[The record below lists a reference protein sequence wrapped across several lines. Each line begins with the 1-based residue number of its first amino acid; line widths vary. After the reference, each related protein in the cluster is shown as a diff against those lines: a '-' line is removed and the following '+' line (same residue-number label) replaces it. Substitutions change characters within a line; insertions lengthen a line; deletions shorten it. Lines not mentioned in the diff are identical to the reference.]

1 MVRKI
6 NNFFRK
12 HTIKRSTILFAVFL
26 IMTGILLSKIYTLQI
41 IHGEEYAN
49 DFSIIT
55 TKERSIKSTRGNIY
69 DRNGN
74 LLAYNELTYAVTLED
89 NGSYKSTRIKNLM
102 LNSEIYRLIKMIE
115 SKGDTV
121 DSNFHIVLN
130 EQDQYEYDV
139 SGTSLLRFLADVFG
153 YSKIDQLSDK
163 ERETTAEELMEL
175 MVTSRKYFL
184 IQPNGTGET
193 DKPFTEEEQE
203 QYDYPR
209 ELSKKEIL
217 QIVTIRYQLHT
228 TSFRRY
234 LPITVASD
242 VSDETVALLMEHQ
255 SELQGVDIV
264 EDYKRVYNDSVYFA
278 SLLGYT
284 GKASTEE
291 LEQLRKQSDNYSSS
305 SIIGKTGIEQIM
317 ETSLQGIDGSETV
330 LVDNLGKVLEI
341 KEESTVQP
349 KQGNDVYLTIDK
361 DLQIAVYKILEQR
374 IAGIVLANLRD
385 IKEYDASGTTDTSSI
400 PIAAYDVYFALINNN
415 IIDYRQFGEDT
426 SSDNE
431 KSIYDKFVS
440 RQEKVLE
447 KFNRQLTGSENTV
460 YKDLSDADK
469 AYQSYVVNEMLMS
482 DTGILDTS
490 LINTEDETYK
500 AWKSDETVSI
510 HDFLRYC
517 ATMNWIDVSKIAG
530 DKSYLST
537 EEILDALWLYIEDYL
552 KSDSG
557 FSKLIYKYM
566 LLQDEITP
574 EQICRVLYDQEV
586 LKMDQD
592 TYNKLANGSLS
603 AYEFIRDKIE
613 KIEITPAQL
622 ALDPCSGSA
631 VVTDPNSGEFLAVV
645 SYPGY
650 DNNRLAN
657 TMDSK
662 YYNQLLNDLSQPF
675 YNKATQQKTAPGS
688 TFKPVT
694 AVAGLTE
701 GVITTESEIDCTG
714 VFDKIQG
721 SPLKCWNT
729 HGHGPL
735 KIVEA
740 IAESCNVFFSE
751 TAYEMGINDN
761 QIFSEDLAMT
771 TLQKYCKLFNLDK
784 NSGIEISESNPQI
797 SDSMPIPSAIGQGTH
812 NYTTTQL
819 ARYVSTIANNG
830 ISFNMTLLDKVTDS
844 QGNLIQDYSADVESV
859 LEVSDSVWDTIHTGM
874 REVITN
880 KKDFDDL
887 GVELA
892 GKTGTAQENRKRSSH
907 GLFIGYA
914 PYNNPEI
921 AICVRIPHGY
931 SSTNAALTAK
941 DILNYHFN
949 LVDEEKIITG
959 KAKSASTNVR
969 QD

>member
-1 MVRKI
+1 MLLA
-6 NNFFRK
+6 FFVVMAF
-12 HTIKRSTILFAVFL
+12 ILV
-26 IMTGILLSKIYTLQI
+26 SKIYSLQI

-55 TKERSIKSTRGNIY
+55 TKERSIKSTRGNIF

-74 LLAYNELTYAVTLED
+74 LLAYNELTYSVTLED
-89 NGSYKSTRIKNLM
+89 NGSYSSTRVKNLS

-115 SKGDTV
+115 CNGDTV
-121 DSNFHIVLN
+121 DSNFHIILN
-130 EQDQYEYDV
+130 EHDEYEYDV
-139 SGTSLLRFLADVFG
+139 SGTSLLRFLADVYG
-153 YSKIDQLSDK
+153 YSKIDQLSDDEK
-163 ERETTAEELMEL
+163 DTTAEQLMEL
-175 MVTSRKYFL
+175 MTTSRKYFL

-193 DKPFTEEEQE
+193 DKPYTDKELEK
-203 QYDYPR
+203 YGYPE

-234 LPITVASD
+234 LPITVASA
-242 VSDETVALLMEHQ
+242 VSDETVALIMEHQ
-255 SELQGVDIV
+255 SELQGVDVV
-264 EDYKRVYNDSVYFA
+264 EDYKRVYNDSIYFA

-291 LEQLRKQSDNYSSS
+291 LEELRKQSDNYSSS

-317 ETSLQGIDGSETV
+317 ETSLQGTDGSETV

-349 KQGNDVYLTIDK
+349 RQGNDVYLTIDK
-361 DLQIAVYKILEQR
+361 DLQITVYNILEER
-374 IAGIVLANLRD
+374 IAGIVLANLRN
-385 IKEYDASGTTDTSSI
+385 IKEYDATDTTDTSSI
-400 PIAAYDVYFALINNN
+400 PIAAYDVYYALINNN
-415 IIDYRQFGEDT
+415 IIDYKIFGDDT
-426 SSDNE
+426 ASDNE
-431 KSIYDKFVS
+431 KNIHAKFIN
-440 RQEKVLE
+440 RQQNVLE
-447 KFNRQLTGSENTV
+447 KFNKQLIGTENTA
-460 YKDLSDADK
+460 YKDLSDEDK
-469 AYQSYVVNEMLMS
+469 AYQSYVVNDMLMS

-490 LINTEDETYK
+490 LIDTGDETYK
-500 AWKSDETVSI
+500 AWKTEETISI

-552 KSDSG
+552 KEDSG

-566 LLQDEITP
+566 LLNDQITP

-586 LKMDQD
+586 LKMDRD

-603 AYEFIRDKIE
+603 AYDFIRDKIE

-631 VVTDPNSGEFLAVV
+631 VVTDPNTGEFLAVV

-657 TMDSK
+657 TMDSA

-694 AVAGLTE
+694 AVAALTE
-701 GVITTESEIDCTG
+701 GIIDTESEIDCTG

-751 TAYEMGINDN
+751 SAYQMGINDN
-761 QIFSEDLAMT
+761 EVFSEDLAMT
-771 TLQKYCKLFNLDK
+771 TLQKYCELFNLDK

-830 ISFNMTLLDKVTDS
+830 ISYNMTLLDKVTDS
-844 QGNLIQDYSADVESV
+844 QGNLIEDYSADVESV
-859 LEVSDSVWDTIHTGM
+859 LDVSDSVWDTIHTGM

-921 AICVRIPHGY
+921 AVCVRIPHGY
-931 SSTNAALTAK
+931 SSTNAAMTAK
-941 DILNYHFN
+941 DILNYYFN
-949 LVDEEKIITG
+949 LVDEDKIVTG
-959 KAKSASTNVR
+959 KAKSASSNVR

>member
-6 NNFFRK
+6 RNFFRK
-12 HTIKRSTILFAVFL
+12 HVIKRSTVLFGIFL
-26 IMTGILLSKIYTLQI
+26 VMAFILLSKIYSLQI

-55 TKERSIKSTRGNIY
+55 TKERSIKSTRGNIF

-74 LLAYNELTYAVTLED
+74 LLAYNELTYSVTLED
-89 NGSYKSTRIKNLM
+89 NGNYKSTRIKNLM
-102 LNSEIYRLIKMIE
+102 LNSEIYHLIKMIE

-130 EQDQYEYDV
+130 DHNEYEYDV
-139 SGTSLLRFLADVFG
+139 SGTSLLRFLADVYG
-153 YSKIDQLSDK
+153 YSKIDQLSDD
-163 ERETTAEELMEL
+163 EQNTTAEQLMDL
-175 MVTSRKYFL
+175 LITSRKYFL

-193 DKPFTEEEQE
+193 DKPFTEEELSK
-203 QYDYPR
+203 YDYPR
-209 ELSKKEIL
+209 ELSKNELL

-242 VSDETVALLMEHQ
+242 VSDDTVALIMEHQ
-255 SELQGVDIV
+255 SELQGVDVV

-349 KQGNDVYLTIDK
+349 RQGNDVYLTIDK

-374 IAGIVLANLRD
+374 IAGIVLANLRN
-385 IKEYDASGTTDTSSI
+385 IKEYDASDTTDTSSI
-400 PIAAYDVYFALINNN
+400 PIAVYDVYYALINNN
-415 IIDYRQFGEDT
+415 IIDYRKFGEDT
-426 SSDNE
+426 ASDNE
-431 KSIYDKFVS
+431 KNIHGKFIS
-440 RQEKVLE
+440 RQKSVLE
-447 KFNRQLTGSENTV
+447 KFNRQLTGSDNTA
-460 YKDLSDADK
+460 YKELSDADK
-469 AYQSYVVNEMLMS
+469 AYQSYVINDMLMS

-490 LINTEDETYK
+490 LIDTEDDTYK
-500 AWKSDETVSI
+500 AWKSEETVSI

-537 EEILDALWLYIEDYL
+537 EEILDALWVYIEDYL
-552 KSDSG
+552 KEDPG

-603 AYEFIRDKIE
+603 AYDFIRDKIE
-613 KIEITPAQL
+613 NIEITPAQL

-631 VVTDPNSGEFLAVV
+631 VVTDPNTGEFLAVV

-694 AVAGLTE
+694 AVAALTE
-701 GVITTESEIDCTG
+701 GVINTESEIDCTG

-729 HGHGPL
+729 LGHGPL

-761 QIFSEDLAMT
+761 DVFSEDLAMT

-830 ISFNMTLLDKVTDS
+830 ISYNMTLLNKVTDS
-844 QGNLIQDYSADVESV
+844 EGNLIQDYSADVESV

-880 KKDFDDL
+880 KTAFDDL

-921 AICVRIPHGY
+921 ALCVRIPHGY
-931 SSTNAALTAK
+931 SSTNAAMTAK
-941 DILNYHFN
+941 DILNYYFN
-949 LVDEEKIITG
+949 LEDEDKIITG
-959 KAKSASTNVR
+959 KAKSASSNVR

>member
-6 NNFFRK
+6 KNFFRK
-12 HTIKRSTILFAVFL
+12 HVIKKSTILGALFIVMAFV
-26 IMTGILLSKIYTLQI
+26 LLSKIYSLQI

-55 TKERSIKSTRGNIY
+55 TKERSIKSTRGNIF

-74 LLAYNELTYAVTLED
+74 LLAYNELTYSVTLED
-89 NGSYKSTRIKNLM
+89 NGSYESTRVKNLS
-102 LNSEIYRLIKMIE
+102 LNGEIYQLIKMIE
-115 SKGDTV
+115 GQGDSV

-130 EQDQYEYDV
+130 EHDEYEYDV
-139 SGTSLLRFLADVFG
+139 SGTSLLRFLADVYG
-153 YSKIDQLSDK
+153 YSKIDQLSED
-163 ERETTAEELMEL
+163 EQNTTAEKLMEL
-175 MVTSRKYFL
+175 LVTSRKYFL
-184 IQPNGTGET
+184 LQPNGTGST
-193 DKPFTEEEQE
+193 DKPYTEQE
-203 QYDYPR
+203 LNQHGLPA
-209 ELSKKEIL
+209 ELSKKELL

-242 VSDETVALLMEHQ
+242 VSDETVALVMEHQ
-255 SELQGVDIV
+255 SELQGVDVV

-291 LEQLRKQSDNYSSS
+291 LEALRKENENYSSS
-305 SIIGKTGIEQIM
+305 SIIGKTGIEQVM
-317 ETSLQGIDGSETV
+317 ETTLQGTDGSETV

-349 KQGNDVYLTIDK
+349 RQGNDVYLTIDK
-361 DLQIAVYKILEQR
+361 DLQIAIYEILEER
-374 IAGIVLANLRD
+374 IAGILLANLRD
-385 IKEYDASGTTDTSSI
+385 IKEYDASETTDTSSI
-400 PIAAYDVYFALINNN
+400 PIAAYEVYYALINNN
-415 IIDYRQFGEDT
+415 IVNYRDFGNDDA
-426 SSDNE
+426 SDNE
-431 KSIYDKFVS
+431 KNIHAKFVS
-440 RQEKVLE
+440 RQEKVLDS
-447 KFNRQLTGSENTV
+447 FNKQLTGSDNTV

-469 AYQSYVVNEMLMS
+469 AYQSYVVNDMLMS
-482 DTGILDTS
+482 DTGVLDTS
-490 LINTEDETYK
+490 LIDTRDETYT
-500 AWKSDETVSI
+500 AWKKDESISI

-552 KSDSG
+552 KEDSG

-566 LLQDEITP
+566 LLNDEITP

-586 LKMDQD
+586 LKSDD
-592 TYNKLANGSLS
+592 ETYNKLANGSLS
-603 AYEFIRDKIE
+603 AYEFIREKIE

-631 VVTDPNSGEFLAVV
+631 VITDPNTGEFLAVV

-657 TMDSK
+657 TMDSA
-662 YYNQLLNDLSQPF
+662 YYHQLQNDLSQPF

-694 AVAGLTE
+694 AVAALTE
-701 GVITTESEIDCTG
+701 GVINTETEIDCTG

-740 IAESCNVFFSE
+740 IAESCNVFFTESV
-751 TAYEMGINDN
+751 YSMGINEN
-761 QIFSEDLAMT
+761 EVFSEDRAMT
-771 TLQKYCKLFNLDK
+771 TLQKYCQLFNLDK
-784 NSGIEISESNPQI
+784 NSGIEISESDPQI

-830 ISFNMTLLDKVTDS
+830 ISYNMTLLGKVTDS
-844 QGNLIQDYSADVESV
+844 EGNLIEDYSAEVESV
-859 LEVSDSVWDTIHTGM
+859 LDVSDSVWDTVHTGM

-887 GVELA
+887 AVDLA
-892 GKTGTAQENRKRSSH
+892 GKTGTAQESRTRSSH
-907 GLFIGYA
+907 GVFIGYA
-914 PYNNPEI
+914 PYDNPEI
-921 AICVRIPHGY
+921 AVCVRIPHGY
-931 SSTNAALTAK
+931 SSTNAAMTAK
-941 DILNYHFN
+941 DILNYYFN
-949 LVDEEKIITG
+949 LVDEDKIITG
-959 KAKSASTNVR
+959 KAKSASSNVR

>member
-6 NNFFRK
+6 KYFFRK
-12 HTIKRSTILFAVFL
+12 HNIKRSTILFAVFVV
-26 IMTGILLSKIYTLQI
+26 MAFILLSKIYSLQI

-55 TKERSIKSTRGNIY
+55 TKERSIKSTRGNIF

-89 NGSYKSTRIKNLM
+89 NGSYKSTRTKNLM
-102 LNSEIYRLIKMIE
+102 LNGEIYRLIKMIE
-115 SKGDTV
+115 GNGDTV

-130 EQDQYEYDV
+130 EHNEYEYDV
-139 SGTSLLRFLADVFG
+139 SGTALLRFLADVYG
-153 YSKIDQLSDK
+153 YSKIDQLSDT

-193 DKPFTEEEQE
+193 DKPFTEEELE

-209 ELSKKEIL
+209 ELSKKELL

-242 VSDETVALLMEHQ
+242 VSDETVALVMEHQ
-255 SELQGVDIV
+255 SELQGVDVV
-264 EDYKRVYNDSVYFA
+264 EDYKRVYNDSLYFA

-317 ETSLQGIDGSETV
+317 ETSLQGVDGAETV

-349 KQGNDVYLTIDK
+349 QQGNDVYLTIDR
-361 DLQIAVYKILEQR
+361 DLQIAIYKILEQR
-374 IAGIVLANLRD
+374 IAGIVLANLRN
-385 IKEYDASGTTDTSSI
+385 IKEYDASDTTDTSSI
-400 PIAAYDVYFALINNN
+400 PIAAYDVYYALINNN
-415 IIDYRQFGEDT
+415 IIDYKTFGDDT
-426 SSDNE
+426 ASDNE
-431 KSIYDKFVS
+431 KAIHQKFTK
-440 RQEKVLE
+440 RQQKVLE
-447 KFNRQLTGSENTV
+447 SFNRQLTGSQNTA

-469 AYQSYVVNEMLMS
+469 AYQSYVVNDMLMS
-482 DTGILDTS
+482 DTGILDTNV
-490 LINTEDETYK
+490 IDTQDDTYK
-500 AWKSDETVSI
+500 AWKSEETISI

-537 EEILDALWLYIEDYL
+537 EEILDALWFYIEEYL
-552 KSDSG
+552 KEDSG

-566 LLQDEITP
+566 LLDDEITP
-574 EQICRVLYDQEV
+574 EQICRVLYDQKV

-592 TYNKLANGSLS
+592 TYNMLANGSLS
-603 AYEFIRDKIE
+603 AYDFMRDKIE

-631 VVTDPNSGEFLAVV
+631 VVTDPNTGEFLAVV

-657 TMDSK
+657 TMDSA
-662 YYNQLLNDLSQPF
+662 YYRQLLNDLSQPF

-694 AVAGLTE
+694 AMAALTE
-701 GVITTESEIDCTG
+701 GVINTESEIDCTG

-761 QIFSEDLAMT
+761 EVFSEDLAMT

-830 ISFNMTLLDKVTDS
+830 ISYNMTLLDKVTDS

-859 LEVSDSVWDTIHTGM
+859 LEVNDSVWDTIHTGM

-931 SSTNAALTAK
+931 SSTNAAMTAK

-949 LVDEEKIITG
+949 LMEEDKIITG
-959 KAKSASTNVR
+959 KAKSASSNVR